1 MKYIHLCRIALAII
15 VLSSCG
21 RDYLDIKP
29 KGKVIPSV
37 YKDYRLLLNDA
48 YTLPTSYG
56 ADEWITDDVEFYDPK
71 GLTYLGNSTFKLHTW
86 QNNVYVSNDDDDM
99 WNDLYKQI
107 YLANV
112 VLNGMKTVTDGAV
125 TERNQVIGEALVHRA
140 FAYFSLVNLY
150 GKQYDATTAAKDLGV
165 PLLLVPT
172 TDQKL
177 NRASVQAVYDQVFAD
192 LNQAVTLL
200 GQTSTTYF
208 EPSLASAYGVLARAA
223 LATGKYQDAMAAAN
237 AALAIRNK
245 LTDYNQFA
253 NNHTSFPINSANPET
268 LLMKLADNSY
278 SWFSISKDLQ
288 TVFKDS
294 LNDLRY
300 QILFTSTTD
309 PMRGYLYYYGEFLS
323 FDTRNLGPTVAEMYL
338 VKAECE
344 ARSGDANAAMNDMNT
359 VRQARILKASYQP
372 VTAASADEALVKV
385 LEERRRELCFRGMRL
400 FDLKRLNKDPKF
412 AKTLHH
418 SYNGKQYDIQP
429 NSPMYL
435 FPIAPKL
442 RQLNP
447 EIEPNEHL

>member
-1 MKYIHLCRIALAII
+1 MKYLNICWIALAAL

-37 YKDYRLLLNDA
+37 YKDYRLLLNNA

-56 ADEWITDDVEFYDPK
+56 SDEWLTDDVEFYESK
-71 GLTYLGNSTFKLHTW
+71 GLSYLGNSTFKLHTW
-86 QNNVYVSNDDDDM
+86 QNNVYVSGDGDNM
-99 WNDLYKQI
+99 WNSLYKQI
-107 YLANV
+107 YIANV
-112 VLNGMKTVTDGAV
+112 VIDGMKTVTDGIL
-125 TERNQVIGEALVHRA
+125 TERNQVTGEALVHRA

-150 GKQYDATTAAKDLGV
+150 GMQYDAATASKDLAV
-165 PLLLVPT
+165 PLVLAPT
-172 TDQKL
+172 TDQQL

-192 LNQAVTLL
+192 LNLAVTLL
-200 GQTSTTYF
+200 GKTSTTFF
-208 EPSLASAYGVLARAA
+208 EPSLATGYAVLARAA
-223 LATGKYQDAMAAAN
+223 LATGKYQEALTAATN
-237 AALAIRNK
+237 SLAIKNK
-245 LTDYNQFA
+245 LTDYNQFK
-253 NNHTSFPINSANPET
+253 NDPYSFPINSENQET
-268 LLMKLADNSY
+268 LLMKLANNAY
-278 SWFSISKDLQ
+278 SWFSVSKDLQ
-288 TVFKDS
+288 VAFKDS

-300 QILFTSTTD
+300 QILFTSTQD
-309 PMRGYLYYYGEFLS
+309 PMRGYLYYNGEFLQY
-323 FDTRNLGPTVAEMYL
+323 DTRNLGPTVAEMYL

-344 ARSGDANAAMNDMNT
+344 ARAGDATAALNDMNA
-359 VRQARILKASYQP
+359 VRKARILSNSYQP
-372 VTAASADEALVKV
+372 TTATSADDALVKV
-385 LEERRRELCFRGMRL
+385 LEERRRELCFHGMRL

-418 SYNGKQYDIQP
+418 SYNGQQYEIAP